1 MSISH
6 TCVWH
11 MCLSLYQPAIWIRIP
26 LGIIMIIILLM
37 SSIISYFI
45 NHSISWFTWN
55 NNDNYIVYSEWLM
68 SLIISYFINHSI
80 SWLNSNNNNDIVYS
94 KWLMSS
100 IISYSV
106 NYLINWF
113 NNNSNN
119 DNTCLLYYI
128 LIIIKNGF
136 RRWPI
141 EKIVL

>member
-1 MSISH
+1 
-6 TCVWH
+6 
-11 MCLSLYQPAIWIRIP
+11 
-26 LGIIMIIILLM
+26 
-37 SSIISYFI
+37 
-45 NHSISWFTWN
+45 
-55 NNDNYIVYSEWLM
+55 M